1 MTEISKMFE
10 NVGIKKKIKIAI
22 FFDKFIMASLVIIS
36 LPFILLFEGSNRVF
50 QFLAD
55 FNQNCSEFITD
66 IGSIIYHKLTDLI
79 IKWINSPTKIKS
91 E

>member
-1 MTEISKMFE
+1 MTEIEKMFE
-10 NVGIKKKIKIAI
+10 NAGIKKKIAI
-22 FFDKFIMASLVIIS
+22 FFDKFIIASLVIIS

-55 FNQNCSEFITD
+55 FNKNCSEFITG

-79 IKWINSPTKIKS
+79 IKWINLPTKKKRK
-91 E
+91 